1 VFFRNVSNLDLHTFV
16 DQHRVENRFAKSW
29 EAGQPQFD
37 ADVRTSGTPVHTEA
51 ALSHACGQPAS
62 NRQTASFKDS
72 LLEVPANVDA
82 LRIVHTCP
90 RLQAVSGPSG
100 SSQSS
105 NARAPSL
112 SSRARRSNL
121 HFKNA
126 SKESLQSFVD
136 QNCVQSFFADFWE
149 VEVDDARRSQDIQY
163 LAWVDWPT
171 FGLA

>member
-1 VFFRNVSNLDLHTFV
+1 
-16 DQHRVENRFAKSW
+16 
-29 EAGQPQFD
+29 
-37 ADVRTSGTPVHTEA
+37 
-51 ALSHACGQPAS
+51 
-62 NRQTASFKDS
+62 
-72 LLEVPANVDA
+72 VDA

-126 SKESLQSFVD
+126 SKESLQSSVG
-136 QNCVQSFFADFWE
+136 QNCVENCFVNFWE
-149 VEVDDARRSQDIQY
+149 AEVDNAWRRQDIED
-163 LAWVDWPT
+163 LAWALQ
-171 FGLA
+171 LAGEAGVMADKLIGPRFALKDLAKRKLTDALEQGDYASCSHALRICEMLGMDEVFLAEARLVMAEWTGDSFLIFQ